1 VFGVIA
7 ATGLLLW
14 FMARHARQ
22 SERSSSIQTDRVT
35 PAVLRGDVNPE
46 SPSEDMSARTK
57 NLFAGINLDLAPIK
71 SDPAVRNDA
80 LRVKLNLA
88 KAYMTIEDFAAA
100 QQSLNDIVQL
110 SLDPSNGVDGSLVAD
125 AKAMLSEINQ
135 RSS

>member
-1 VFGVIA
+1 
-7 ATGLLLW
+7 
-14 FMARHARQ
+14 M
-22 SERSSSIQTDRVT
+22 
-35 PAVLRGDVNPE
+35 LRDDVKPE
-46 SPSEDMSARTK
+46 SPSEDMSVRAK

-100 QQSLNDIVQL
+100 TRSLDDIVQL
-110 SLDPSNGVDGSLVAD
+110 GLDPSNAVDESLVAD